1 MSRWARNNSFELQ
14 KETFHISQHYPHFIV
29 ETNWDSK
36 KSVLVPKD
44 ATFPACSCPFSVNNW
59 PHKLQADFHKKE
71 KKNLTDIFSFSLW
84 VKGKYTSCVIE
95 YRPPM
100 VRVLTEVAAG
110 HWPWGCFFK
119 SRIVMWL
126 MLVKLS
132 FLSGANE
139 NPQSR
144 RHNGKPPGVTEH
156 ILQSVLAPWVCL
168 LKCHVCSIFFT
179 LFLCSVV
186 HLCLWDSRLAPS
198 VTFHLSLGLL
208 QIWIGFQEGCLA
220 VERHGFCPSISFS
233 H

>member
-14 KETFHISQHYPHFIV
+14 KETFHISQYYPHFIV
-29 ETNWDSK
+29 ETKWDSK

-44 ATFPACSCPFSVNNW
+44 ATFPGPGLRVPVPSVWITDSTNC
-59 PHKLQADFHKKE
+59 KLIFIKK
-71 KKNLTDIFSFSLW
+71 KKKPTDIFSFSLW

-119 SRIVMWL
+119 SCVVMWL

-156 ILQSVLAPWVCL
+156 ILQSVLAPLVCL
-168 LKCHVCSIFFT
+168 LKCHVCSRGH
-179 LFLCSVV
+179 LLYPLPLLCGVSMSV
-186 HLCLWDSRLAPS
+186 R
-198 VTFHLSLGLL
+198 
-208 QIWIGFQEGCLA
+208 
-220 VERHGFCPSISFS
+220 
-233 H
+233 